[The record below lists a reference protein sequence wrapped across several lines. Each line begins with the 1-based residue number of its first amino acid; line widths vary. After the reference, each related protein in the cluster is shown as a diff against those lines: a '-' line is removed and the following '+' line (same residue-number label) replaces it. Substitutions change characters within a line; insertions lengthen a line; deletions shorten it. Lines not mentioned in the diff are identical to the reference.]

1 MGVSSLWSRGVNA
14 GANALIRIRDRGT
27 VSLLFVGLVSVLV
40 AGCASIGGPAVLDAR
55 GLTAAV
61 YEPDGSSFDI
71 LAKGVIVDLGGGC
84 LGIDRTSDHQKL
96 IVAFPVGTRL
106 SSDGTIAVEGDDAL
120 TVGDTVQY
128 TGSDEK
134 RETKPRVPLTIPE
147 VCPSD
152 LDIWYFLPLATR

>member
-1 MGVSSLWSRGVNA
+1 MLTMSAPDPTPGEFPAPNRMRERGVTA
-14 GANALIRIRDRGT
+14 LLMGAI
-27 VSLLFVGLVSVLV
+27 SVLV
-40 AGCASIGGPAVLDAR
+40 AGCASIGGPAVLDAK

-61 YEPDGSSFDI
+61 YEPDGSSFDV

-106 SSDGTIAVEGDDAL
+106 SSDGTITVEGDGTL

-134 RETKPRVPLTIPE
+134 RKTKPRVPLAIPE
-147 VCPSD
+147 ACPSD
-152 LDIWYFLPLATR
+152 LDIWYFLPLATG